1 MRSFTAIAVPLLV
14 LSTFAK
20 NDKGKES
27 CSFSTSC
34 RHEIEVLTANEGSE
48 CIEFCGVCDRSEVDE
63 CEVV

>member
-48 CIEFCGVCDRSEVDE
+48 CIGEEKITSCHREKK
-63 CEVV
+63 